1 MKDMIYARWL
11 LLKRHIFKII
21 FWLILPLLLTVVITM
36 LVNRTSDDFQV
47 PLAVVTDEDSTEMNS
62 IIQGLDDSEFIN
74 IETFEAVDRSNVL
87 RQLEQYQFDS
97 VFIFPEDFEERL
109 RQGERRNLIKTY
121 YTDQSLYYEP
131 SKELVASL
139 VQEKIG
145 EYTTIDDILQLQ
157 DFLLSE
163 TEVETEEIL
172 AERERI
178 ETETNLVNQIFY
190 FQGEQQDSADENRLD
205 PWVLWAYI
213 TFLSTIFMF
222 DFVTRE
228 TINSASNR
236 FYFMRYSYTLF
247 MLLTLLI
254 FTVAMLLID
263 IATYLVMREI
273 LEADISIFSLT
284 AYRIVINTIA
294 FLVAYFAKSQ
304 MKLYQ
309 TAIALTIIT
318 LALHLVMPVI
328 ISFTGLNVVSMLH
341 PAVMFTQNKFN
352 IPWLI
357 ILTILILICIRR
369 DKLVGS

>member
-11 LLKRHIFKII
+11 LLKRHISKII

-36 LVNRTSDDFQV
+36 LVNRTSDDFRV
-47 PLAVVTDEDSTEMNS
+47 PLAVITEENSTEVNS
-62 IIQGLDDSEFIN
+62 IIQGLGDSEFIS
-74 IETFEAVDRSNVL
+74 IETFQTVDRSNVL

-97 VFIFPEDFEERL
+97 VFIFSEGFEEKL
-109 RQGERRNLIKTY
+109 RQGERRNLIEVY

-139 VQEKIG
+139 VQELIG
-145 EYTTIDDILQLQ
+145 QYTTIDDVLQLQ
-157 DFLLSE
+157 DFLLSG
-163 TEVETEEIL
+163 TEVENEEIL

-178 ETETNLVNQIFY
+178 KTETNLVNQTFY
-190 FQGEQQDSADENRLD
+190 FQGEQQNNEGEKSVN
-205 PWVLWAYI
+205 PWMLWAYI
-213 TFLSTIFMF
+213 TFLSTLFMF

-254 FTVAMLLID
+254 LNSVMLLID
-263 IATYLVMREI
+263 ISSSLVMKNI
-273 LEADISIFSLT
+273 SEADISILSLAT
-284 AYRIVINTIA
+284 YRIVINTIA
-294 FLVAYFAKSQ
+294 FLIAYFAKSQ

-309 TAIALTIIT
+309 LAIALTIIT

-328 ISFTGLNVVSMLH
+328 ISFTGLNAVSMLH
-341 PAVMFTQNKFN
+341 PVVMFTQNKVN
-352 IPWLI
+352 ITWLI
-357 ILTILILICIRR
+357 ILTVLMFMWIRR
-369 DKLVGS
+369 NKLARN